1 MNSIQK
7 TDNYDIEPTLFD
19 ELGDEVLNESQ
30 QKHDN
35 ESNKDLNTERTRWIE
50 LTALLHKYQ
59 KAYDADKPLVSDQE
73 YDLLYLELKALEE
86 KFGVRP
92 DSPSVNIGF
101 LQNELLHTQ
110 ANHTDKKTLEDRAYI
125 THMQPMLS
133 LDHQVIE
140 NFDNTDLAE
149 GSVTYEA
156 IKEGFEFFKDKIN
169 RFLGMELDTE
179 YEFIVQPKIDG
190 VSISL
195 HYENGELKT
204 AALRGNGTEG
214 EDVTDNILTMK
225 TIPTKISYKEPID
238 VRGEL
243 FMSIQQFEK
252 LSESGVIFASPRH
265 AASGTARLLDSKIFA
280 QRGLQL
286 FIHGFV
292 VRGNEIIIG
301 PKYMDIYNKL
311 QEDGFP
317 MMPTK
322 IAINTQDAIKFFV
335 QMCQERD
342 NLDFLLDGVVF
353 KLNDLSLYETLA
365 SSAKAP
371 RYAFALKFP
380 AEQALAQ
387 ILDIKWQVGRTGVLT
402 PVIEIAETNIGGVN
416 IRFVTMHN
424 ASEFLRHAPKKGDWA
439 RIERAGDVIPAIIN
453 IEHKK
458 NAENNIESN
467 NIMSYCLPE
476 VCPSC
481 NTKVVFD
488 DKFLYCGNGY
498 EGNGWKCK
506 DQVIAR
512 LMHFVGRDAVDIDG
526 LGEQRLEFLYDKNL
540 LLYPYDIFT
549 LFDRTES
556 QQMFLDE
563 MYGWGKKSVDKLY
576 KQIEES
582 RKIEFSRFLYA
593 LGIDGVG
600 KNIANKIA
608 KMCSSWEEFLAWLPT
623 AENVDGIGKIM
634 QEKMMI
640 FIEQEREWIERLIQH
655 INITNNADQGEN
667 FNGLS
672 VVFTGTFKLSR
683 QAMKEIALKN
693 GFQVKDTVSSKIDYL
708 VYGDDPGSKVKKA
721 QEVGVKILNE
731 EEWKVELEK

>member
-19 ELGDEVLNESQ
+19 ELVDEELSESQ

-35 ESNKDLNTERTRWIE
+35 DGSNKDLDTTRTRWIE
-50 LTALLHKYQ
+50 LTGLLHKYQ

-73 YDLLYLELKALEE
+73 YDRLYLELKALEE
-86 KFGVRP
+86 KFGVLP

-101 LQNELLHTQ
+101 LNNALDSV
-110 ANHTDKKTLEDRAYI
+110 AKKTLEDRAYI
-125 THMQPMLS
+125 AHMQPMLS

-140 NFDNTDLAE
+140 SFDNTALDE
-149 GSVTYEA
+149 GSVIYQS

-169 RFLGMELDTE
+169 RFLGRELDTE
-179 YEFIVQPKIDG
+179 YEFVVQPKIDG

-204 AALRGNGTEG
+204 AALRGNGVEG

-225 TIPTKISYKEPID
+225 TIPAKISYKEPID

-243 FMSIQQFEK
+243 FMPIQQFEN

-265 AASGTARLLDSKIFA
+265 AASGTARLLDPKIFD

-286 FIHGFV
+286 FIHGFAMS
-292 VRGNEIIIG
+292 GNGMIINT
-301 PKYMDIYNKL
+301 KYMNIYEQL
-311 QEDGFP
+311 QQDGFP

-322 IAINTQDAIKFFV
+322 IATNTQDAIKFFA

-353 KLNDLSLYETLA
+353 KLNDLSLYETLS

-424 ASEFLRHAPKKGDWA
+424 ASEFLKHAPKKGDWA

-453 IEHKK
+453 VEHKK
-458 NAENNIESN
+458 NAVNNIESN

-481 NTKVVFD
+481 NAKVVFD

-498 EGNGWKCK
+498 VGNGWKCK

-512 LMHFVGRDAVDIDG
+512 LMHFVSRDAMDIDG
-526 LGEQRLEFLYDKNL
+526 LGEQRLEFLYNKNL
-540 LLYPYDIFT
+540 LFYPDDIFT

-556 QQMFLDE
+556 QQIFLDE
-563 MYGWGKKSVDKLY
+563 MHGWGKKSVDKLY
-576 KQIEES
+576 KQIEEA
-582 RKIEFSRFLYA
+582 KNVEFSRFLYS
-593 LGIDGVG
+593 LGIDGIG
-600 KNIANKIA
+600 KNISNKIS
-608 KMCSSWEEFLAWLPT
+608 KMCGSWEEFLAWLPT

-655 INITNNADQGEN
+655 INITNSADQGEN

-693 GFQVKDTVSSKIDYL
+693 GFQVKDAISSKVDYL
-708 VYGDDPGSKVKKA
+708 IYGDDPGSKVKKA
-721 QEVGVKILNE
+721 QEIGIKILNE
-731 EEWKVELEK
+731 SEWLSKIK